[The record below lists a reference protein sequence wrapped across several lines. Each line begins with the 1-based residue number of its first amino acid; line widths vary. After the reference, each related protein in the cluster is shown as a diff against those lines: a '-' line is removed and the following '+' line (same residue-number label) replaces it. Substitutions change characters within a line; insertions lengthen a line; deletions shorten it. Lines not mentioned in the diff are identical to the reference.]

1 MQSFHICLHTA
12 DDYIE
17 PVPNHGTL
25 NGAIP
30 MICSAMNTVNDPIVE
45 GSEKFSVQFVFDE
58 TSGSFI
64 VDVDSAEITILDDD
78 CKMIH
83 NSY

>member
-1 MQSFHICLHTA
+1 
-12 DDYIE
+12 
-17 PVPNHGTL
+17 
-25 NGAIP
+25 
-30 MICSAMNTVNDPIVE
+30 MNTVNDPIVE

-64 VDVDSAEITILDDD
+64 VDVDSAEITILYDD
-78 CKMIH
+78 CKNYVMIH